1 MRANVAFAPDAP
13 RLEAD
18 RMLTGAQIR
27 AARAMLRWSAH
38 DLAARCGLSY
48 AAVQRAE
55 SVDEMPNMQTRNL
68 AAIKTTFDAAGILFL
83 DPGDVQPG
91 GHGVRVK

>member
-1 MRANVAFAPDAP
+1 MRVNVAFAPDTP
-13 RLEAD
+13 RLEAE

-38 DLAARCGLSY
+38 DLANRCGLSY

-68 AAIKTTFDAAGILFL
+68 AAIKATFDAAGILFL
-83 DPGDVQPG
+83 DPGDVRSG
-91 GHGVRVK
+91 GHGVRMK